1 MTQTA
6 ALPLHLLHLDASSRY
21 QGSVSRALSA
31 RLVESLRSELGEEAV
46 VRRRDVAAGL
56 PFVDA
61 DWIGANFTPAEQR
74 SAQQRQALAQ
84 SDALV
89 KELAEAD
96 IIVIATPVYNFSIPA
111 SLKAWV
117 DLVARAGLTFRYT
130 ENGPVGLLT
139 GKKAYVILATGGT
152 PVGSDIDFA
161 SGYLRHLLGFIGIDD
176 VTLISADRLMQ
187 QADAALADAERQ
199 IAAAVAGL
207 RAAA

>member
-1 MTQTA
+1 MTTTA
-6 ALPLHLLHLDASSRY
+6 TPPLNVLHVDASGRY
-21 QGSVSRALSA
+21 QGSVSRALSGKFI
-31 RLVESLRSELGEEAV
+31 ETLRNEMGEPV
-46 VRRRDVAAGL
+46 IRHRDVARGL

-74 SAQQRQALAQ
+74 SEQQQQRLAE

-89 KELAEAD
+89 GELVPAD
-96 IIVIATPVYNFSIPA
+96 VIVIGTPVYNFSIPA

-130 ENGPVGLLT
+130 ENGPVGLLE
-139 GKKAYVILATGGT
+139 GKKAYVIVATGGT

-176 VTLISADRLMQ
+176 VTIIGADRLMQ
-187 QADAALADAERQ
+187 QADTALAGAEQQ
-199 IAAAVAGL
+199 IVQAVAAL

>member
-1 MTQTA
+1 MTTTPA
-6 ALPLHLLHLDASSRY
+6 KPLHVLHLDASSRY
-21 QGSVSRALSA
+21 QGSVSRTLSGKF
-31 RLVESLRSELGEEAV
+31 VETLHSEMQEPV
-46 VRRRDVAAGL
+46 VRHRDVAAGL

-74 SAQQRQALAQ
+74 SEQQQQRLAQ

-89 KELAEAD
+89 AELAAAD
-96 IIVIATPVYNFSIPA
+96 VIVIGTPVYNFSIPA

-130 ENGPVGLLT
+130 ENGPVGLLK
-139 GKKAYVILATGGT
+139 GKKAYVIIATGGT

-176 VTLISADRLMQ
+176 VTIIGADRLMQ
-187 QADAALADAERQ
+187 QADTALAGAEQQ
-199 IAAAVAGL
+199 IVQAVAAL

>member
-1 MTQTA
+1 MTATPA
-6 ALPLHLLHLDASSRY
+6 KPLHVLHLDASSRY
-21 QGSVSRALSA
+21 QGSVSRALSGQFIDT
-31 RLVESLRSELGEEAV
+31 LRNEMGEPAV
-46 VRRRDVAAGL
+46 RHRDVAAGL

-74 SAQQRQALAQ
+74 SAQQRQR
-84 SDALV
+84 
-89 KELAEAD
+89 LAESDTLVAELVAAD
-96 IIVIATPVYNFSIPA
+96 VIVIGTPVYNFSIPA

-130 ENGPVGLLT
+130 ENGPVGLLK
-139 GKKAYVILATGGT
+139 GKKAYVVIATGGT

-176 VTLISADRLMQ
+176 VTLIAADRLMQ
-187 QADAALADAERQ
+187 QADTALVGAEQQ
-199 IAAAVAGL
+199 IVQAVAAL

>member
-1 MTQTA
+1 MSTTA
-6 ALPLHLLHLDASSRY
+6 ANPLHVLHVDASSRY
-21 QGSVSRALSA
+21 RDSVSRALSGKFI
-31 RLVESLRSELGEEAV
+31 ETLRSEMQAPV
-46 VRRRDVAAGL
+46 VRHRDVAAGL

-74 SAQQRQALAQ
+74 SEQQQQRLAR

-89 KELAEAD
+89 AELVDAD
-96 IIVIATPVYNFSIPA
+96 VIVIGTPVYNFSIPA

-130 ENGPVGLLT
+130 ENGPVGLLK
-139 GKKAYVILATGGT
+139 GKKAYVIIATGGT

-161 SGYLRHLLGFIGIDD
+161 SGYLRHLLGFIGVDD
-176 VTLISADRLMQ
+176 VTVIGADRLMQ
-187 QADAALADAERQ
+187 QADTALAGAEQQ
-199 IAAAVAGL
+199 IVQAVAAL

>member
-1 MTQTA
+1 MSANPDT
-6 ALPLHLLHLDASSRY
+6 LNVLHLDASSRY
-21 QGSVSRALSA
+21 DGSVSRTLSDKFVA
-31 RLVESLRSELGEEAV
+31 TLRQELGEATV
-46 VRRRDVAAGL
+46 VHRDVAPGL

-61 DWIGANFTPAEQR
+61 DWIAANFTPAEQR
-74 SAQQRQALAQ
+74 TREQQQRLAQ

-89 KELAEAD
+89 QELVDAD
-96 IIVIATPVYNFSIPA
+96 IIVVGTPVYNFSIPA

-130 ENGPVGLLT
+130 ENGPVGLLE
-139 GKKAYVILATGGT
+139 GKKAYVIIATGGT

-176 VTLISADRLMQ
+176 MTIIGADRLMQ
-187 QADAALADAERQ
+187 QADTAVADAEQQ
-199 IAAAVAGL
+199 ITDAVAAL

>member
-1 MTQTA
+1 MTTTA
-6 ALPLHLLHLDASSRY
+6 TNPLHVLHVDASSRY
-21 QGSVSRALSA
+21 QGSVSRALSGKFI
-31 RLVESLRSELGEEAV
+31 ETLRDEMGEPV
-46 VRRRDVAAGL
+46 TRHRDVAIGL

-74 SAQQRQALAQ
+74 SEQQQQRLSE

-89 KELAEAD
+89 AELVAAD
-96 IIVIATPVYNFSIPA
+96 VIVIGTPVYNFSIPA

-130 ENGPVGLLT
+130 ENGPVGLLK
-139 GKKAYVILATGGT
+139 GKKAYVIIATGGT

-176 VTLISADRLMQ
+176 VTVIGADRLMQ
-187 QADAALADAERQ
+187 QADTALAGAVQQ
-199 IAAAVAGL
+199 IGQAVAAL